1 MLYARQMSLSKVRAK
16 LTDEDLSNLKAT
28 FGMDLRDPELIAAQ
42 VDLESARK
50 QLGLVEREM
59 LARCAFCNRSSAVV
73 GALAKSAQRDCICK
87 RCAEACIQ
95 AIEADNA
102 LESPK
107 DP

>member
-1 MLYARQMSLSKVRAK
+1 MLYARRMSLSKIRAK
-16 LTDEDLSNLKAT
+16 LTDEDLSYLKAT
-28 FGMDLRDPELIAAQ
+28 FGVDLRDPDLIAAQ
-42 VDLESARK
+42 VELENARK

-73 GALAKSAQRDCICK
+73 GALAKSAQRVCICK
-87 RCAEACIQ
+87 GCAEACIQ

-102 LESPK
+102 LETPM